1 VRVDL
6 VDAFVGQAERDELAN
21 AVVRHIPAD
30 GAGGL
35 GQQLHHAQVG
45 QRVDLEA
52 AQLAWDNQAVEAGGM
67 EPLDQRLRQSLLL
80 LDLVAIFAD
89 DRPQSGGRPH
99 ERLGVDV
106 GR

>member
-1 VRVDL
+1 
-6 VDAFVGQAERDELAN
+6 
-21 AVVRHIPAD
+21 
-30 GAGGL
+30 
-35 GQQLHHAQVG
+35 
-45 QRVDLEA
+45 
-52 AQLAWDNQAVEAGGM
+52 M
-67 EPLDQRLRQSLLL
+67 EPLDQRFRQSLLL